1 MSVPVR
7 RSARIAAKADLPKK
21 EEVIPPVTEK
31 KVKKVKKIND
41 PTPPPMEVEPLSHL
55 DRVILEEYVPLLESL
70 LPKIKDISNAEFL
83 IKELDEIFHIL
94 NKIPQLGMNAFFLC
108 DVIHSLKWSLEKIEN
123 GDPFEDSL
131 DEEDKFS
138 DPVFVNEDHKNA
150 FWPME
155 LFIDGLKRLLK

>member
-1 MSVPVR
+1 MFPVR
-7 RSARIAAKADLPKK
+7 RSARVAEKATLPKK
-21 EEVIPPVTEK
+21 EVFSPVIEK

-41 PTPPPMEVEPLSHL
+41 PTPPPMEVEPLSDVH
-55 DRVILEEYVPLLESL
+55 RVILEETIPVLESL
-70 LPKIKDISNAEFL
+70 LPKIKDITNAKML
-83 IKELDEIFHIL
+83 IKELGEIFDIL
-94 NKIPQLGMNAFFLC
+94 NKIPQIGMDGFFLA
-108 DVIHSLKWSLEKIEN
+108 DVIHSLRWSLEKIEK

-155 LFIDGLKRLLK
+155 LFIKSLKSLLK

>member
-21 EEVIPPVTEK
+21 EVFSPVIEK
-31 KVKKVKKIND
+31 KVKKIRKVVDPLPPVKAD
-41 PTPPPMEVEPLSHL
+41 PLSHL

-70 LPKIKDISNAEFL
+70 LPKIKDITNAEFL

-94 NKIPQLGMNAFFLC
+94 NKIPQIGMGGFFLA

-123 GDPFEDSL
+123 GDPYEDSL